1 MLYDRKI
8 EWSDTTEEE
17 WQLIKTKI
25 GDAGIELPL
34 PDSDRWFRASN
45 AGDNILI
52 ESAKVNVRPLTVPQP
67 ITIDFEEFKNVAAS
81 YNAFLGFDA
90 RTMSDVH
97 ATKDATPNLRFFFM
111 LIYHLL

>member
-25 GDAGIELPL
+25 GEGIELPL

-45 AGDNILI
+45 DGENILI
-52 ESAKVNVRPLTVPQP
+52 ESAQANVRPLAVPQP
-67 ITIDFEEFKNVAAS
+67 ITIDFEEFQNVAAS
-81 YNAFLGFDA
+81 YNVFLGFDA

-111 LIYHLL
+111 IIYHLL